1 MTLTEISGGNKNKNL
16 RRRIGKQTRISE
28 FFELSKT
35 NSISFLKEELA
46 LRCVAH
52 CKKCGRNTLA
62 EGTRFFCRICH
73 DPFVYHC
80 ALCEEQF
87 LNLDLVK
94 NHVIEES
101 EQMLTSVKCT
111 KCSRSDFSSQ
121 CSFLKHVQ
129 NCNSAFCFDKEVLV
143 KLHRCDIMN
152 EHSKGKIVY
161 GIIIFFLFFHLQL
174 GNLVCI
180 LRL

>member
-1 MTLTEISGGNKNKNL
+1 MRGSLQKMW
-16 RRRIGKQTRISE
+16 
-28 FFELSKT
+28 SKY
-35 NSISFLKEELA
+35 SS
-46 LRCVAH
+46 
-52 CKKCGRNTLA
+52 

-143 KLHRCDIMN
+143 KLHRCDILN

-161 GIIIFFLFFHLQL
+161 GIIIFFFFFIFNWEIKCAHSDC
-174 GNLVCI
+174 ND
-180 LRL
+180 